1 MPVRYDRLPQSSSEF
16 DFDDGSEFKRKRPR
30 SHSLTYIFAILRKT
44 RRLYRP
50 LYILIFLVFLLV
62 LQVTINTSY
71 LHPPP
76 FHPSADETVYIA
88 ANIIDPTLIDGAWG
102 KSLLD
107 LVDLIGKDRVYV
119 SIYGGPTDALKRL
132 EEKLPCEKSIV
143 SEELDPIDLHSIQH
157 TKIHTGESRIRR
169 IAYLAEVRNRALKPL
184 DSLAQTY
191 NRILFLND
199 VFFSAPDAVRLLWGT
214 NVNKRTGQAEYK
226 AACGT
231 DFVRSWKYYDTFAT
245 RDAEGYSMGVPIF
258 PWFSNE
264 GDARS
269 RKDVLEQRSA
279 VRVKSC
285 WGGIVA
291 FDGRYFQGDT
301 AKAPRSFSL
310 AEREESKAVQPPQLP
325 IRFRSSTES
334 FWEASECCLV
344 HADLIASSPVP
355 STSSGSD
362 PWDTGIYMNP
372 YVRVSYDATTH
383 SRLWIGK
390 RFERL
395 AAFPQRFINWCAKMP
410 RMNTRRAE
418 VEGDVVSER
427 IWVPRNESE
436 TSSRRDA
443 SIYTLSDYPH
453 ATGHLYSRIAR
464 PLPPA
469 AATKDLDFW
478 RTEGH
483 YIDSKRTAER
493 GGYCGIRQLL
503 VLREGPWE
511 NGNWELLEE
520 EIPPLEGLF

>member
-1 MPVRYDRLPQSSSEF
+1 MPVHYDRLPQSSSEF

-62 LQVTINTSY
+62 LQVTVNTSY

-107 LVDLIGKDRVYV
+107 LVDLIGKDRVY
-119 SIYGGPTDALKRL
+119 
-132 EEKLPCEKSIV
+132 
-143 SEELDPIDLHSIQH
+143 
-157 TKIHTGESRIRR
+157 
-169 IAYLAEVRNRALKPL
+169 
-184 DSLAQTY
+184 
-191 NRILFLND
+191 
-199 VFFSAPDAVRLLWGT
+199 
-214 NVNKRTGQAEYK
+214 AEYK

-258 PWFSNE
+258 PWFSSE

-291 FDGRYFQGDT
+291 FDGRYFQGGA

-344 HADLIASSPVP
+344 HADLIASSPLP

-395 AAFPQRFINWCAKMP
+395 AAFLQRFINWCAKMP

-418 VEGDVVSER
+418 VEGDVISER
-427 IWVPRNESE
+427 IWVPRN
-436 TSSRRDA
+436 
-443 SIYTLSDYPH
+443 
-453 ATGHLYSRIAR
+453 
-464 PLPPA
+464 
-469 AATKDLDFW
+469 
-478 RTEGH
+478 
-483 YIDSKRTAER
+483 
-493 GGYCGIRQLL
+493 
-503 VLREGPWE
+503 
-511 NGNWELLEE
+511 
-520 EIPPLEGLF
+520 